1 MGVFIAQRD
10 KNQKSTNGVIDMSIS
25 QAKSG
30 LIAIRASNQPQG
42 TDGPAVTMR
51 HYSFNADYDHDANRG
66 QEITSD
72 KEVHEL
78 SQRKWFLQMNEWK
91 QMIESLPVKALH
103 VQ

>member
-51 HYSFNADYDHDANRG
+51 HYSFNADYDQDVSRG

-72 KEVHEL
+72 NQVHDL
-78 SQRKWFLQMNEWK
+78 CQSK
-91 QMIESLPVKALH
+91 
-103 VQ
+103 